1 MNRLG
6 GKAMVSQT
14 VDERFQIGRV
24 VQQTLNLCKDNFGVF
39 ALLTVIFS
47 CVPDAIFALIGLG
60 MDIDPED
67 TAAVIRGVP
76 GESLVT
82 GLLTIPLSIGLIQA
96 AHAAWNGTKLTL
108 SQSLEGAGR
117 LFPGMFGMSFLI
129 GLGVILGL
137 ILLVVPGVFLAL
149 VWSVAGPLKVL
160 EGRAA
165 TEAMSRSADLT
176 KNNRWAILGVYLIY
190 TLICIAAAV
199 VIAIPAVIVTFLTG
213 GAAAP
218 LFDVVA
224 VPIMTGVA
232 IALFAVG
239 SAVIYRE
246 LVQIKEGG
254 PVGDVGSVFT

>member
-1 MNRLG
+1 MSRLG
-6 GKAMVSQT
+6 GNAVVVQT
-14 VDERFQIGRV
+14 TDERFQIGRV
-24 VQQTLNLCKDNFGVF
+24 VQQTLNLCKENFGIF

-60 MDIDPED
+60 MDIDPDD

-76 GESLVT
+76 GENAVT
-82 GLLTIPLSIGLIQA
+82 GLLAIPLYIGLIRA
-96 AHAAWNGTKLTL
+96 AHAAWNGTKLSL

-117 LFPGMFGMSFLI
+117 LFPGMLGMNILI

-137 ILLVVPGVFLAL
+137 ILLVVPGVFLAMM
-149 VWSVAGPLKVL
+149 WSIAGPLKVL

-165 TEAMSRSADLT
+165 TEAMSRSAALT

-199 VIAIPAVIVTFLTG
+199 VIAIPAIIVTFLTG

-224 VPIMTGVA
+224 VPIMSGVA

-254 PVGDVGSVFT
+254 QVGDVAAVFS